1 MTKSVNMP
9 NFQRAPRKPFMELKC
24 DTDMGVDD
32 FHKCYEGEWNSEEEY
47 AEQLVENCCMLEGT
61 PECF

>member
-1 MTKSVNMP
+1 
-9 NFQRAPRKPFMELKC
+9 MELKC
-24 DTDMGVDD
+24 DTDLGVDD